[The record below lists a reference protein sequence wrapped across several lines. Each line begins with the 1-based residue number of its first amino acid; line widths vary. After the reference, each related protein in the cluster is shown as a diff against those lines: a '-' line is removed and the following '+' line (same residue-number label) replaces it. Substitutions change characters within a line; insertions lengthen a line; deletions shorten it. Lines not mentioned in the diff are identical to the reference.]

1 MTTIDWRRQLGN
13 VEGEEIPFD
22 VTFNIY
28 EEGTL
33 SGKVKAHKTLLA
45 FASPVFKGQF
55 FTCDTQD
62 KNAAEINIYDTTYF
76 AFNLMITDVYS
87 KSKHTLKEWLEGFA
101 KIGEVFEVLK
111 LVKRYMID
119 DQVAATEKSLANCS
133 LTWSNIVDSAATAER
148 FFATDLEP
156 EAKQLHLRCVK
167 MLRFFISGPDGG
179 CRAAQFVEDHLDRL
193 EVASKLLVQ
202 SKEHHCP
209 NCEHDPCKHGKMV
222 RAEFDEF
229 KDGLGV
235 MFTVAELNDCSAKV
249 TKDIGA
255 NNMRVQDDLFLED
268 FSSHARDIDGGRLYY
283 NCEPKFIDF
292 KV

>member
-1 MTTIDWRRQLGN
+1 MTTINWKRQLGN
-13 VEGEEIPFD
+13 VEGGEIPFD
-22 VTFNIY
+22 VAFNIY

-33 SGKVKAHKTLLA
+33 SGKVKAHKNLLA

-62 KNAAEINIYDTTYF
+62 KNAAEINIYDTTYW
-76 AFNLMITDVYS
+76 AFNLMIADVYS
-87 KSKHTLKEWLEGFA
+87 KHSLKEWLSVA

-119 DQVAATEKSLANCS
+119 DQVAATEKSLATCS
-133 LTWSNIVDSAATAER
+133 LTWRNIVDSAATAEC

-167 MLRFFISGPDGG
+167 TLKYFISGPEGG
-179 CRAAQFVEDHLDRL
+179 CRAAKFVEDHLDKL
-193 EVASKLLVQ
+193 EAASKLLVQ
-202 SKEHHCP
+202 SKELHCP

-235 MFTVAELNDCSAKV
+235 MYTIAELNDCSAKV
-249 TKDIGA
+249 TKDIGES
-255 NNMRVQDDLFLED
+255 NMRVQDGLFLED
-268 FSSHARDIDGGRLYY
+268 FFASHARDIDGGRLYY